1 MELDRKVRR
10 LAAIVFADVVGYSRM
25 MAADEVG
32 TLAALKSHREQE
44 FDPEVAKHNG
54 RIVKL
59 MGDGT
64 LVEFASVVDAVSC
77 ALAIQQAVAEGGS
90 GLALRL
96 GVNLGDI
103 IIQGDDIYGDGVNVA
118 ARLETLAE
126 PGGIC
131 VSSVVHESI
140 RDRINVTFRDG
151 GPVEMKNLA
160 RPVQI
165 WRWSPDNP
173 GRESES
179 TATIQPVPARKT
191 EGPSI
196 AVLAFENMSGDPEQA
211 YFSDGIAEDII
222 TDLSKVSGLTVIARN
237 SSFAYKGRSVDL
249 RTVGREL
256 GAGKILEGSVRRAGD
271 RVRITAQLIDAASG
285 AHLWADRY
293 DRDLTDI
300 FAVQDEVALRIV
312 DALKVRLTPSERA
325 SITSTDTTN
334 LDAHDNFLQLRNL
347 LHWPGLNST
356 LWKRAVAFGK
366 RAVELDPDFTHAY
379 ALLAIIHMF
388 DYHNHWSGDEPDEVL
403 AKAWRLA
410 EQATQCD
417 PRDPLAQHAI
427 AVVARWKGDYGL
439 AATAV
444 EALLSRTPDNALAL
458 FTRAEIAIATGR
470 SREAVPDLERAIR
483 LDPGFA
489 HQLLQ
494 YLGMAHALLGNYE
507 TAALV
512 FRERLLLV
520 KDTDIGRA
528 WLASVLGH
536 LGEIAEAREVWAEL
550 LKINPN
556 FSIQQRLA
564 KQGFVERADPDR
576 VMEGLAKAGLP
587 ERPSF

>member
-1 MELDRKVRR
+1 METDRKIRR
-10 LAAIVFADVVGYSRM
+10 LAAILFADVVGYSRM

-32 TLAALKSHREQE
+32 TLAALKRHRGEE
-44 FDPEVAKHNG
+44 FDPAVAKHNG

-77 ALAIQQAVAEGGS
+77 ALAIQQAVADGRS
-90 GLALRL
+90 GLALRV

-118 ARLETLAE
+118 ARLEALAE

-131 VSSVVHESI
+131 ISSVVHESI
-140 RDRINVTFRDG
+140 RDRIDAPFRDD
-151 GPVEMKNLA
+151 GPVEMKNIA

-165 WRWSPDNP
+165 WRWSPGNP
-173 GRESES
+173 VARSDS
-179 TATIQPVPARKT
+179 TTAAPAASLPRS

-196 AVLAFENMSGDPEQA
+196 AVLAFDNMSGDPEQA

-249 RTVGREL
+249 RTIAREL
-256 GAGKILEGSVRRAGD
+256 GVGAVLEGSIRRAGN

-293 DRDLTDI
+293 DRELTDI
-300 FAVQDEVALRIV
+300 FAVQDEVTLKIV
-312 DALKVRLTPSERA
+312 EALKVRLTPYEKANIA
-325 SITSTDTTN
+325 STGTKN
-334 LDAHDNFLQLRNL
+334 MEAHDNLLQLRSL

-356 LWKRAVAFGK
+356 LWRRAVEFGK
-366 RAVELDPDFTHAY
+366 RAIELDPGFTHAY
-379 ALLAIIHMF
+379 ALLAIIHMY
-388 DYHNHWSGDEPDEVL
+388 DYHNHWSGDEPAEVIS
-403 AKAWRLA
+403 KAWRLA
-410 EQATQCD
+410 EQAIQCD
-417 PRDPLAQHAI
+417 PGDATAQHAI
-427 AVVARWKGDYGL
+427 AVVARWKGDYDL
-439 AATAV
+439 AASAV
-444 EALLSRTPDNALAL
+444 DKLLSRTPDNALAL

-470 SREAVPDLERAIR
+470 SRDAVPDLERAIR

-512 FRERLLLV
+512 FRERIMLV

-528 WLASVLGH
+528 WLAAVLGH
-536 LGEIAEAREVWAEL
+536 LGEIVEARQLWAEL
-550 LKINPN
+550 LRINPH
-556 FSIQQRLA
+556 FSIEQRLA
-564 KQGFVERADPDR
+564 NQGFVDRADPNS
-576 VMEGLAKAGLP
+576 VMSGLAKAGLP
-587 ERPSF
+587 E